1 MQISNV
7 SAGYSD
13 PATVSR
19 RGDTGD
25 VDKNQT
31 PPAVELKDAATAV
44 PSVLAGEILS
54 RYDVTDITPMD
65 FSSMVQNLFE
75 IGAITTDELQQLAV
89 VGHDLDIE
97 GIEPDE
103 SINLIEFY
111 VDRIEKIQREREGA
125 DGPPLPHQQL
135 ASLLGRLDWIEKF
148 ALIQSAPDAIGLDTV
163 A

>member
-13 PATVSR
+13 PATLAR
-19 RGDTGD
+19 RGEIADTD
-25 VDKNQT
+25 NSRSRQT
-31 PPAVELKDAATAV
+31 IQLKDTATAT
-44 PSVLAGEILS
+44 PSSLLS
-54 RYDVTDITPMD
+54 EVIAKYDVTDITPMD

-75 IGAITTDELQQLAV
+75 IGAITTEELQQLAV

-97 GIEPDE
+97 GIDPDE
-103 SINLIEFY
+103 SVNLIEFY
-111 VDRIEKIQREREGA
+111 TDKIEQLQRDREGV
-125 DGPPLPHQQL
+125 DTVPLPHQQL
-135 ASLLGRLDWIEKF
+135 GPLLGRLDWIEKF

>member
-7 SAGYSD
+7 LGGHSD

-19 RGDTGD
+19 RGDMGD
-25 VDKNQT
+25 VDKRQS
-31 PPAVELKDAATAV
+31 PIAELKDAATAT
-44 PSVLAGEILS
+44 PSALLSEILS
-54 RYDVTDITPMD
+54 RHDVTDITPMD

-89 VGHDLDIE
+89 VGHDLDVE
-97 GIEPDE
+97 GIDPDE

-111 VDRIEKIQREREGA
+111 MDKIEKVQREREGT
-125 DGPPLPHQQL
+125 DGPTLPHQQL
-135 ASLLGRLDWIEKF
+135 SPLLSRLDWIEKF

>member
-13 PATVSR
+13 PATIGR
-19 RGDTGD
+19 RGEAAE
-25 VDKNQT
+25 VDKNRSRQT
-31 PPAVELKDAATAV
+31 AELKDATIAM
-44 PSVLAGEILS
+44 PSVSLSEVLA
-54 RYDVTDITPMD
+54 RYDVTDITPAD
-65 FSSMVQNLFE
+65 FSGMVQNLFE

-97 GIEPDE
+97 GIDPDE

-111 VDRIEKIQREREGA
+111 TKKIEEMRREIEGL
-125 DGPPLPHQQL
+125 DGKPLPHQQL
-135 ASLLGRLDWIEKF
+135 GPLLGRLDWIEKF

>member
-1 MQISNV
+1 MQISSV

-13 PATVSR
+13 PATIGR
-19 RGDTGD
+19 RGEAAE
-25 VDKNQT
+25 VDKTRLLQLG
-31 PPAVELKDAATAV
+31 ELKDAATAA
-44 PSVLAGEILS
+44 PSNLLSEILS

-89 VGHDLDIE
+89 VGHDLDVE
-97 GIEPDE
+97 GIDPDE
-103 SINLIEFY
+103 SIDLIEFY
-111 VDRIEKIQREREGA
+111 TKKIEEIRRGLEEVEGK
-125 DGPPLPHQQL
+125 PLPHQQMGP
-135 ASLLGRLDWIEKF
+135 LLGRLDWIEKF

>member
-13 PATVSR
+13 PATISR
-19 RGDTGD
+19 RGDAGD
-25 VDKNQT
+25 VDKKHV
-31 PPAVELKDAATAV
+31 PHAVERSDAATAE
-44 PSVLAGEILS
+44 PSALLSEVLS

-89 VGHDLDIE
+89 VGHDLDVA
-97 GIEPDE
+97 GIDPDE
-103 SINLIEFY
+103 SVNLVEFY
-111 VDRIEKIQREREGA
+111 RDKIEKIQREREGA
-125 DGPPLPHQQL
+125 EGPPLPHQRL
-135 ASLLGRLDWIEKF
+135 APLQGRLDWIEKF
-148 ALIQSAPDAIGLDTV
+148 ALIQSAPDAIGLDTL